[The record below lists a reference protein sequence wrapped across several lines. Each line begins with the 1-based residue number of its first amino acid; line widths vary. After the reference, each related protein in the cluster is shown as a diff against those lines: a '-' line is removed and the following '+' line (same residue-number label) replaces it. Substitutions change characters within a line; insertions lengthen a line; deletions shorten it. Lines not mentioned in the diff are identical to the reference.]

1 MKTYYT
7 LAIQWEKGDRFS
19 PEFGD
24 YDFECVIDERED
36 IVYSYDLRPSQ
47 VKVIKTDGTQ
57 SAIDQAISKLN
68 SALKGIK

>member
-7 LAIQWEKGDRFS
+7 LAIQWEKGDHFS

-36 IVYSYDLRPSQ
+36 IAYSYDLKASQ
-47 VKVIKTDGTQ
+47 IKVIKTDGTMQ
-57 SAIDQAISKLN
+57 AIDQAIHKLN
-68 SALKGIK
+68 QALKGVK